1 MVLFTCGH
9 IMKMVSESMTYITGH
24 ARGKNIDIDIMY
36 NIDKQVPCLVACSW
50 ATSDCDDFANKFS
63 SGLL

>member
-1 MVLFTCGH
+1 
-9 IMKMVSESMTYITGH
+9 MKMVSESMTYITGH